1 MNVLYPKKI
10 ASIFSYLSSLLDD
23 ELFLVGG
30 STRDLLLGREVSD
43 LDFATRK
50 KPDEVHDLFPDKLYF
65 EKYGTTTFK
74 IDTYHITLATYREEK
89 DYIDFRHPSKVEFV
103 TDYKTDSKRRDF
115 TINCLY
121 ATLNGEVMD
130 PTNQGIDDLSK
141 KIIRIIG
148 NPKTRLN
155 EDPLRILRAYRFKEE
170 LGFTIEEH
178 LKKELKESE
187 CLLKNLNS
195 NKIMEE
201 IRKFPK
207 DIQDEYIDAYLP
219 KEEDKEI

>member
-1 MNVLYPKKI
+1 
-10 ASIFSYLSSLLDD
+10 
-23 ELFLVGG
+23 
-30 STRDLLLGREVSD
+30 
-43 LDFATRK
+43 
-50 KPDEVHDLFPDKLYF
+50 
-65 EKYGTTTFK
+65 
-74 IDTYHITLATYREEK
+74 
-89 DYIDFRHPSKVEFV
+89 
-103 TDYKTDSKRRDF
+103 
-115 TINCLY
+115 
-121 ATLNGEVMD
+121 MD

-207 DIQDEYIDAYLP
+207 DIQDEYIDAYLLN
-219 KEEDKEI
+219 KEDKEI